1 MLFNEYVKCI
11 TIDDAWKYWY
21 NLIKTNVDD
30 DNVAESRDGNV
41 VGEII
46 NATTVINDPTR
57 CILKS
62 NVRKLN
68 MRYLVGELLWYLS
81 GNNSLDAIRLFT
93 SNWNRMS
100 DDGKTV
106 NSNYGNI
113 IQNEY
118 GFNQFEYCYDL
129 LKNEPNTRQATIH
142 IKTPRDTRVNPTKD
156 LNCTVYL
163 QLFIRKGKLYMIAH
177 MRSNDLWMGFPYDVF
192 QFTSIQ
198 IMMAM
203 KLGVKLGTYTHV
215 VDSLHMYERDYR
227 KALENESEVQ
237 K

>member
-21 NLIKTNVDD
+21 NLIKTNVD

-93 SNWNRMS
+93 SNWDRMS

-118 GFNQFEYCYDL
+118 GFNQFE
-129 LKNEPNTRQATIH
+129 
-142 IKTPRDTRVNPTKD
+142 
-156 LNCTVYL
+156 
-163 QLFIRKGKLYMIAH
+163 
-177 MRSNDLWMGFPYDVF
+177 
-192 QFTSIQ
+192 
-198 IMMAM
+198 
-203 KLGVKLGTYTHV
+203 
-215 VDSLHMYERDYR
+215 
-227 KALENESEVQ
+227 
-237 K
+237 